1 MVLQAAFFKLANII
15 PVEDAVAHMKAA
27 VKKTYGLK
35 GEKIVNMNLQAVD
48 AGINALVEVKV
59 KPEWANLTGKALQP
73 ADADLPDVIRNIL
86 VPINAQKGD
95 DLPVSAFRG
104 MEDGTMPLGTSQ
116 YEKRGIATHLRC
128 GTRPSACSATCAR
141 LSARTR

>member
-59 KPEWANLTGKALQP
+59 KPEWTNLTGKALQP
-73 ADADLPDVIRNIL
+73 ADANLPDVIRNIL
-86 VPINAQKGD
+86 RADQCPEGRRAACLRLQGD
-95 DLPVSAFRG
+95 GGRHDAAR
-104 MEDGTMPLGTSQ
+104 
-116 YEKRGIATHLRC
+116 HL
-128 GTRPSACSATCAR
+128 AV
-141 LSARTR
+141 

>member
-1 MVLQAAFFKLANII
+1 
-15 PVEDAVAHMKAA
+15 
-27 VKKTYGLK
+27 
-35 GEKIVNMNLQAVD
+35 MNLQAVD

-116 YEKRGIATHLRC
+116 YEKRGIATHLPVWDAAEC
-128 GTRPSACSATCAR
+128 LQCNMCSFVCPHAVIRPYPAER
-141 LSARTR
+141 G

>member
-59 KPEWANLTGKALQP
+59 KPELDEPHRQGSAARRRQP
-73 ADADLPDVIRNIL
+73 AR
-86 VPINAQKGD
+86 
-95 DLPVSAFRG
+95 R
-104 MEDGTMPLGTSQ
+104 
-116 YEKRGIATHLRC
+116 
-128 GTRPSACSATCAR
+128 
-141 LSARTR
+141 